1 MNYDRSTGDNA
12 GIIMQLDVVI
22 HLMKHLSV
30 LFVQIQSNCF
40 HFVRSIS
47 AAILNEGTVLPNT
60 AKRLPLLLKRGITKR
75 RVGWIEETTEL
86 RKV

>member
-1 MNYDRSTGDNA
+1 MNYDRSTGDIA

-47 AAILNEGTVLPNT
+47 AANSERRNCSTQYHETFTV
-60 AKRLPLLLKRGITKR
+60 AFKEGITIR